1 MQEPKKSGVEP
12 VVLQIHVS
20 GRWMPFLSAVTVFAL
35 LPALSGSAPAE
46 QITPQPL
53 GARPQKQEGDLAAA
67 VAARLGSGSTLAD
80 ATGVGVP
87 LGIGGG
93 AIDFPG
99 IQLALTTAQATAA
112 AAAGVGLPASP
123 FVKRPGFIWPVIGR
137 VMSEFGPRRHPVLG
151 IPMFH
156 TGIDLSSAC
165 GTPIRAAA
173 DGTVD
178 YAGVTPSWGNRVILQ
193 HDPELK
199 TGYAHMSKL
208 LVRRGDVVRQGQV
221 IGLVGTTGWSTG
233 CHLHFDVIVNDRYVD
248 PRPYLGL
255 PGARSATVP
264 YRAAPHNVLDGRGTV
279 LYTVEDGDVPI
290 SSATVPSTSPSTSYP
305 TTSTTTSPTGS
316 PTTSTSS
323 PTTTTSDPTTTTSDP
338 TTTSSPTT
346 TTSDPTTT
354 SSPTTTTSD
363 PTTTS
368 SPTSTTTTSEPAAPS
383 DTTTSSAP
391 STTSDTSG
399 STTTSASTSSD
410 PTTTTP

>member
-323 PTTTTSDPTTTTSDP
+323 PTTTTSDPTTT
-338 TTTSSPTT
+338 
-346 TTSDPTTT
+346 
-354 SSPTTTTSD
+354 
-363 PTTTS
+363 S

-410 PTTTTP
+410 PTTTTSGTATTTP